1 MYHEWK
7 LHVWFLR
14 YGAWKTG
21 FFSFCNIF
29 GHFTPLTTQKM
40 KKKSLQI
47 SSFYKSGLKI
57 MIKCYTVPEIWFVTD
72 VIFIF
77 HFRLF
82 FFLKMNDII
91 ILHLCTKNYDK
102 MMYGSWDIACN
113 GRTDRCTD
121 TNRWRD
127 RQMDR
132 QKRWHIEVGVPPKKI
147 VSKI

>member
-1 MYHEWK
+1 MKIACVVPEIWSMK
-7 LHVWFLR
+7 NR
-14 YGAWKTG
+14 I
-21 FFSFCNIF
+21 FFILQ
-29 GHFTPLTTQKM
+29 HFWPFYPTNNPKNE
-40 KKKSLQI
+40 KKSLQI

>member
-1 MYHEWK
+1 MKIACVVPEIWSMK
-7 LHVWFLR
+7 NR
-14 YGAWKTG
+14 I
-21 FFSFCNIF
+21 FFILQ
-29 GHFTPLTTQKM
+29 HFWPFYPTNNPKNE
-40 KKKSLQI
+40 KKSLQI

-102 MMYGSWDIACN
+102 MMYGS
-113 GRTDRCTD
+113 
-121 TNRWRD
+121 
-127 RQMDR
+127 
-132 QKRWHIEVGVPPKKI
+132 
-147 VSKI
+147 